1 MNPRQVFNLAVVHAL
16 PDTDFA
22 GFPTGDGLLPMVFQ
36 PTIPYAGVIP
46 RINGTGH

>member
-16 PDTDFA
+16 PDADFA
-22 GFPTGDGLLPMVFQ
+22 GFPIGDGLLPTVFQ
-36 PTIPYAGVIP
+36 PTISDAGVIP